1 MSNTIKKLQH
11 LIDASQTTINN
22 PIIPISES
30 LGIKKN
36 KRGKW
41 IYSHGTWIGSAVIV
55 GTASIGKIG
64 ITMGAIAAGA
74 TASAS
79 IPVVGWVATGVILA
93 GGTGYYLWKRNKEK
107 REQTEKER
115 LYQEIIRK
123 QQAAINRQKEL
134 IRELEE
140 KLRKANKNNQKNQEE
155 IQKLRECINNLSEL
169 IDVLTQQVNQF

>member
-79 IPVVGWVATGVILA
+79 IPVVGLVIIA

-155 IQKLRECINNLSEL
+155 IQKLRECINNLSDL
-169 IDVLTQQVNQF
+169 IDVLTQQVNQFKRH